1 MHKRVYLTTSYS
13 WGHNTS
19 FGTFKL
25 MRHLKR
31 NHPDIAAIVKKKGEA
46 KGNQD
51 KPLISKTQ
59 IKVETFSVA
68 INLFCLLS
76 GKFKIQLILM
86 VVKDSDPLVFFA

>member
-19 FGTFKL
+19 IGSFKL

-31 NHPDIAAIVKKKGEA
+31 YHPDIAAIVKKKGEA

-59 IKVETFSVA
+59 TKWK
-68 INLFCLLS
+68 LF
-76 GKFKIQLILM
+76 QL
-86 VVKDSDPLVFFA
+86 P